1 MPSEL
6 EACREGKGSL
16 IRAFLPWHRQRQMH
30 MGECTCCPP
39 RGTPSPVRMN
49 DQEAVSIE
57 LVLQHMFLPS
67 LLLSIKLKEHL
78 FPWKPTLPEQK
89 RLSIIKP
96 RLSNKP
102 LPALRLNSDAM
113 WLLALGLASMSGSL
127 STPAPAHV
135 AGRTVVSSAAAWGY
149 VCA

>member
-57 LVLQHMFLPS
+57 LVLQHMVLPS

-89 RLSIIKP
+89 TVHYKATPEQQTI
-96 RLSNKP
+96 
-102 LPALRLNSDAM
+102 ACAEAELRCYVA
-113 WLLALGLASMSGSL
+113 ACLG
-127 STPAPAHV
+127 
-135 AGRTVVSSAAAWGY
+135 AGINEW
-149 VCA
+149 